1 MADGFNSIRVPKLI
15 QLETPSTG
23 NNSTVNNYKFTLG
36 CRHKFKN
43 IVKLQIDIK
52 CIRFMIYGIRTRV
65 YSFVPI

>member
-36 CRHKFKN
+36 CGHKFK
-43 IVKLQIDIK
+43 KTL
-52 CIRFMIYGIRTRV
+52 
-65 YSFVPI
+65 